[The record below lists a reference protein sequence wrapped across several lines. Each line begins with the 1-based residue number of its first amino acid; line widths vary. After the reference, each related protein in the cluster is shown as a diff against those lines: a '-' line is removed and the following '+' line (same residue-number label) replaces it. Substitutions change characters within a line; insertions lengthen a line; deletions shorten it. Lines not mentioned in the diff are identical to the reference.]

1 MLITKRG
8 ECVKQTSI
16 ISKVL
21 PEFKFD
27 KSSFKPSILKKNLDV
42 AAPKIAEMIS
52 NIRRLDEKDLKS
64 NTKSASKSKSKTTT
78 KSITKSEPLLF
89 KHVIYIDAKGVLA
102 KIVAAALIA
111 NGFNLAF
118 DKSLKIDEEELLK
131 KGNNNFG
138 FLCGSTMYDK
148 TFPVKFKKHINEL
161 FNRRPVIVDD
171 DDGIEYEKPGNING
185 EYMRILLIDSAHRE
199 GIDAFDVKY
208 LHILQDL
215 PTNSE
220 RKQAIGRAT
229 RMCGQ
234 KGLHFNP
241 TTGWPLEVF
250 IYDESIPDRLK
261 TPFNASTLQELY
273 LKQSKV
279 DIRLLTFAPEL
290 DTMIQETAVDRLLT
304 QEVHSPHSHLNQ
316 YPNKNKKSDVDNSDL
331 SGGAKNRKDRVKHN
345 ANNARK
351 PGNPLLRPKPPITKK
366 NLSEMNEYIKDRF
379 MKYAWPTVEKLENK
393 CGYAGHIEN
402 IEESPSKTI
411 VNSDNNKESKNKESK
426 NNVSNN
432 KTSKNNTSSPISSN
446 GADIVEFTPSQE
458 FTRNYFQPSSAYKG
472 LLLHHSTGSGKT
484 CTSIAIATTGWEP
497 HGYTII
503 YVTRTALKSDIYKNI
518 FDQVCSQ
525 VIKRDIKKGLKLPK
539 DAAKHPSKFLSDRW
553 FLPISMKQF
562 SNLCSGKNKHYHEL
576 VKRHGKEDP
585 LKKTLIILDEAH
597 KLYAHDIVGA
607 ERPDPIAVETALHNS
622 YSISGKDS
630 ARILAMTA
638 TPYSDNPM
646 DFMRIMNLMRLPN
659 ELLHTDFNEF
669 AKEYLDE
676 AGKFTDTGGNIMAN
690 QLAGYVS
697 YLNREKDM
705 QQFAYPIIH
714 QVTVPMSEVPDIPD
728 MDKLYG
734 YLSEVTGNIDQ
745 LKQEV
750 KDTKIKYREQLKE
763 DQDRVCGKI
772 PVKQRKSCK
781 DNIQDRLSTMKD
793 KRLSEIHKRLQDA
806 YNEERAAKYDIT
818 IQKKNI
824 ETMKKNDVSQESI
837 LMSKCKV
844 STKT

>member
-16 ISKVL
+16 FSKVL

-27 KSSFKPSILKKNLDV
+27 KSSFKPSMLQKNLDV
-42 AAPKIAEMIS
+42 VSPKIAAMIN
-52 NIRRLDEKDLKS
+52 NIRQLDENDS
-64 NTKSASKSKSKTTT
+64 NTSSKSSSTLKTDSTQKSQQPDATPQSKTASKTVSKSKLKP
-78 KSITKSEPLLF
+78 ELF

-102 KIVAAALIA
+102 KVVAAALIS

-161 FNRRPVIVDD
+161 FNRRPVLVDGD
-171 DDGIEYEKPGNING
+171 EKPGNVNG

-215 PTNSE
+215 PTDGE

-234 KGLHFNP
+234 KGLRFNP
-241 TTGWPLEVF
+241 TTGWPLDVF

-261 TPFNASTLQELY
+261 TQLDASTLQELY

-279 DIRLLTFAPEL
+279 DIRLLRFAPEL
-290 DTMIQETAVDRLLT
+290 DTMIQETAVDRVLT
-304 QEVHSPHSHLNQ
+304 KEVHSPSIKQ
-316 YPNKNKKSDVDNSDL
+316 SIEVKDASSPI
-331 SGGAKNRKDRVKHN
+331 GGAKNRKDRKKRN
-345 ANNARK
+345 INNAHK
-351 PGNPLLRPKPPITKK
+351 PGNPLLRPKPPTTKK
-366 NLSEMNEYIKDRF
+366 KLIEMNEYITERF
-379 MKYAWPTVEKLENK
+379 IKYAWPTVDKLENK
-393 CGYAGHIEN
+393 CGYAGHVVTIDDASHSQSHSQPYSQPHSSKQVITHDESNAN
-402 IEESPSKTI
+402 IVK
-411 VNSDNNKESKNKESK
+411 
-426 NNVSNN
+426 
-432 KTSKNNTSSPISSN
+432 
-446 GADIVEFTPSQE
+446 FTPSQE

-497 HGYTII
+497 HGYTIL

-539 DAAKHPSKFLSDRW
+539 DASKRPSKFLSNRW

-562 SNLCSGKNKHYHEL
+562 SNICSGKNKYYHEL
-576 VKRHGKEDP
+576 VKRNGKEDP
-585 LKKTLIILDEAH
+585 LRKTLIILDEAH

-607 ERPDPIAVETALHNS
+607 ERPDPVAVEKALHNS

-659 ELLHTDFNEF
+659 ELIQTDFNEF

-676 AGKFTDTGGNIMAN
+676 YGRFTETGGNIFAN
-690 QLAGYVS
+690 QLTGYIS
-697 YLNREKDM
+697 YLNRERDM
-705 QQFAYPIIH
+705 QQFAYPVIH
-714 QVTVPMSEVPDIPD
+714 RVTVPMSEFSDKLDI
-728 MDKLYG
+728 DKLYE
-734 YLSEVTGNIDQ
+734 YLNEVRDKIVNFKGNI
-745 LKQEV
+745 KE
-750 KDTKIKYREQLKE
+750 TKSEYKEQLKD
-763 DQDRVCGKI
+763 DQHKQCDNI
-772 PVKQRKSCK
+772 PVKQRKLCK
-781 DNIQDRLSTMKD
+781 ENVKDRLSKVFD
-793 KRLSEIHKRLQDA
+793 KRIADIELQLQNA
-806 YNEERAAKYDIT
+806 QTEEKTTKANIAA
-818 IQKKNI
+818 QKKQI
-824 ETMKKNDVSQESI
+824 ETMKKNNVSQEYM
-837 LMSKCKV
+837 LMSKCIV
-844 STKT
+844 SKQKQLAQSSNVSV